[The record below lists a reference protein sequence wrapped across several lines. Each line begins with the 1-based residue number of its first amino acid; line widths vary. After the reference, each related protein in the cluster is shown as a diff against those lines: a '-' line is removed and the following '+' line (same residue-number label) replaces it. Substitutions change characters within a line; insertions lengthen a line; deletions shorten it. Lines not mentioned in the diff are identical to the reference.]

1 MNHGNPLAFTEVE
14 REKIIR
20 LETAFKQFQGV
31 FSASIKHFKS
41 ELQNAQEPNRK
52 KVVEQSIAQ
61 HERDFLEHLADT
73 LTKLNVFIPAG
84 RYVHFKSTPE
94 NPKHY
99 TVHRVSNHTET
110 GEFTVVYTAHYG
122 PLKGH
127 MGNRP
132 LSGPNGFVIPKDV
145 SGILV
150 ERFRRLPQLV

>member
-1 MNHGNPLAFTEVE
+1 MDSIVFTEE
-14 REKIIR
+14 QRKKIIK
-20 LETAFKQFQGV
+20 LEMAFKQFQGV
-31 FSASIKHFKS
+31 FSASLKHCKS

-52 KVVEQSIAQ
+52 KLVEQSIAQ
-61 HERDFLEHLADT
+61 HEQDFLEHLADT

-84 RYVHFKSTPE
+84 RYEHFKSTQE
-94 NPKHY
+94 NQKHY

-132 LSGPNGFVIPKDV
+132 LTGPNGFVIPKDV
-145 SGILV
+145 GGILI